1 MGFLTPALLAGA
13 ALIAVPI
20 VLHLVMRRQPRQLTF
35 PALQFVR
42 NRQEAN
48 RRRFTFRH
56 LLLLALRCALIAGFA
71 FALARPTLKGSGLR
85 GKAGAPLA
93 VSLVVDNSL
102 RMQYLHDNQTRQ
114 EQATEMAQGL
124 LSKLPEGTELAV
136 LDLSRSASGFV
147 VDRSTAES
155 RLRNL
160 APESK
165 PRPLEDA
172 VREAIELVAER
183 EDSRQEVF
191 LFSDLNAIAWNETA
205 IASMNETLAEAPDV
219 RLYLVDVGVTET
231 RNMALGALELR
242 QQTLRPGEPL
252 HLNVPI
258 EIAGPAEETLA
269 EAPLVEIFLVDA
281 GGEDVKRGQQIVEL
295 TPEGLGQAT
304 FELGDLPLGTHQGY
318 VRLSASDPLEVDNT
332 RYFTVEVR
340 PPADVLLLGKEPR
353 DTLFLREAL
362 SPSPL
367 GSATQVEQ
375 AAVRFKCATDRFAN
389 AAKLTLADYDAV
401 CLLDPPPLSDEL
413 WQMLADYANQGGG
426 VGLFLGERAS
436 ASAFNEGFAT
446 PLLPGRLKRK
456 SRFETYFRPQRL
468 DHPALAALRPYAESI
483 PWQAFPVFRYWEFDN
498 RAGDAHVVARFANN
512 KPALFVR
519 PVGQGRALT
528 FATSVSDPPNTRGR
542 EPWNLLT
549 APEAAWPFVPLMNQL
564 VGYLTQSDNT
574 SLSFLA
580 GETVSLHLPP
590 SQRVSSFVLYQ
601 PDGQSL
607 RRTVP
612 PNDDAIRIST
622 TRNLGN
628 YRVSSGGTSG
638 QLKRGFSVNISPD
651 VSRLERVDPE
661 ALLDALP
668 SKQVRLASTL
678 EDVERYV
685 DIGRSGRELFPWL
698 ITLVA
703 LVWGSEHLL
712 ANRFYRETPS

>member
-20 VLHLVMRRQPRQLTF
+20 ILHLVMRRQPRKLKF
-35 PALQFVR
+35 PALQFVK

-48 RRRFTFRH
+48 RRKLNFRH

-71 FALARPTLKGSGLR
+71 LALARPTLKGSGLR

-102 RMQYLHDNQTRQ
+102 RMQYLHENQTRQ
-114 EQATEMAQGL
+114 EQAAEMAQGL
-124 LSKLPEGTELAV
+124 LGKLPEEAEIAV
-136 LDLSRSASGFV
+136 LDRSRANSGFA
-147 VDRSTAES
+147 VDKSTAES

-160 APESK
+160 SPESK

-172 VREAIELVAER
+172 VREAIELVADR

-191 LFSDLNAIAWNETA
+191 LFSDFNATSWNESA
-205 IASMNETLAEAPDV
+205 VASINETLATAPDV
-219 RLYLVDVGVTET
+219 RLYLVDVGVDEP
-231 RNMALGALELR
+231 RNRALGPLELR

-252 HLNVPI
+252 RLDVPL
-258 EIAGPAEETLA
+258 EIVGLVESSAES
-269 EAPLVEIFLVDA
+269 PLVEVFLVDSQ
-281 GGEDVKRGQQIVEL
+281 GKEVKRGQQIVEV

-318 VRLSASDPLEVDNT
+318 VQLAATDPLSVDNR

-340 PPADVLLLGKEPR
+340 PPAEVLLLGKESN

-362 SPSPL
+362 SPS
-367 GSATQVEQ
+367 SAADQTT
-375 AAVRFKCATDRFAN
+375 VRFKCATDRFAN
-389 AAKLTLADYDAV
+389 STKLALADYAAV
-401 CLLDPPPLSDEL
+401 CLLDPPPLSEEL
-413 WQMLADYANQGGG
+413 WQALVDYANEGGG
-426 VGLFLGERAS
+426 VGLFLGERAQ
-436 ASAFNEGFAT
+436 AGAFNEGAASQ
-446 PLLPGRLKRK
+446 LLPGQLQRK
-456 SRFETYFRPQRL
+456 SRHETYLRPQRL

-483 PWQAFPVFRYWEFDN
+483 PWQVFPVFRYWEFEAPPEDVY
-498 RAGDAHVVARFANN
+498 GDVYTVAHFANS
-512 KPALFVR
+512 KPALLLR

-528 FATSVSDPPNTRGR
+528 FATAVSDPPNPQGR

-549 APEAAWPFVPLMNQL
+549 ASEAAWPFVPLMNQI
-564 VGYLTQSDNT
+564 VGFLAQSDNG
-574 SLSFLA
+574 SLTFEA

-590 SQRVSSFVLYQ
+590 SQRVSSYVLYQ

-607 RRTVP
+607 RRTLP
-612 PNDDAIRIST
+612 PGDDAIRIST
-622 TRNLGN
+622 TRHLGN
-628 YRVSSGGTSG
+628 YRVSSGGTTG
-638 QLKRGFSVNISPD
+638 ELKRGFSVNVSPD
-651 VSRLERVDPE
+651 VSRLERVDAE
-661 ALLDALP
+661 ELLAALP
-668 SKQVRLASTL
+668 ADQVRLASTL

-712 ANRFYRETPS
+712 ANRFYRETPA